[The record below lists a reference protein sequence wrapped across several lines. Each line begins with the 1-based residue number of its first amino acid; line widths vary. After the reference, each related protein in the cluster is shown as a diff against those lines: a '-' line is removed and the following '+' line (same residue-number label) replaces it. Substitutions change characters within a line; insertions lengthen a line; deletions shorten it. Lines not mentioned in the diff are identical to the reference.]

1 VLSESTPVLSHAI
14 IKFEEFMMAWEDL
27 RRRHVVLKAWTDMGL
42 KWAKKY
48 YRQMDDT
55 DAYVLTMCKSSSID
69 YLQL

>member
-1 VLSESTPVLSHAI
+1 MPVLSHAI

-55 DAYVLTMCKSSSID
+55 DAYSHSKNHPNVLPFWKE
-69 YLQL
+69 